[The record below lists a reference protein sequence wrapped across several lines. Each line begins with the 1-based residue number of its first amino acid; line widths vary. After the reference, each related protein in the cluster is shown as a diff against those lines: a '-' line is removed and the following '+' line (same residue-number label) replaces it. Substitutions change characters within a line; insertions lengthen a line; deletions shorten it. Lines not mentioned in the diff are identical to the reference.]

1 MSDIPL
7 DLYRAALAERD
18 EWKARYD
25 DLLTK
30 YHALRMEGGSGLL
43 PPAAKTEPDVV
54 SLAMTAMARGSR
66 GLLKQYAEYV
76 NLRRAQGVI
85 EDEIA
90 AEIRRGDSD
99 ADAAIDAI
107 PAEQDA
113 PVEAPPLKS
122 AVSDSP
128 GLGSVP
134 VV

>member
-7 DLYRAALAERD
+7 D
-18 EWKARYD
+18 WKTRYD

-30 YHALRMEGGSGLL
+30 YHALRMEGGNSPL

-66 GLLKQYAEYV
+66 VLLKQYAEYV
-76 NLRRAQGVI
+76 NLRRSQGVI

-107 PAEQDA
+107 PAEQGT

-128 GLGSVP
+128 SLGSVP